1 MRRGTPGVRP
11 AVELLPRSIRRAER
25 HDPARV
31 VKVLERFTLERRR
44 ERLRE
49 VIARRL
55 ASVTVCF
62 DAPHDP
68 HNGAAV
74 IRSCEAFG
82 VQALHVIERRESFLA
97 AGSVTR
103 GAERW
108 VDVHA
113 HADTASATR
122 ALALGGHEIVA
133 AVADGDL
140 LPEELARIPRVAL
153 VLGNE
158 HDGIGE
164 ELRAACTRTVRVPM
178 RGFTESLNVSVTCAI
193 LLQHATAGRA
203 GDLPEVDRLRLYARG
218 LYLTVEHAEELLARG

>member
-1 MRRGTPGVRP
+1 
-11 AVELLPRSIRRAER
+11 LPKTIRRAER

-31 VKVLERFTLERRR
+31 VEVLERFTLERRR
-44 ERLRE
+44 DRLHD

-97 AGSVTR
+97 AASVTR

-113 HADTASATR
+113 HPGTASATR
-122 ALALGGHEIVA
+122 ALVEGGFEIVA

-140 LPEELARIPRVAL
+140 SPEDLARIPRVAL

-158 HDGIGE
+158 HDGIDD

-203 GDLPEVDRLRLYARG
+203 GDLPEADRLRLYARG
-218 LYLTVEHAEELLARG
+218 LYFTVEHAEELLGGPA